1 MTENSVQI
9 ESEEISST
17 DGAIKQN
24 GCLPPNPRKH
34 PYPKL
39 NYSLALDTYHLRL
52 HPVFAFSP
60 LVRDYQPHSSDILSA
75 RHSESALHTPVDHC
89 R

>member
-34 PYPKL
+34 PSPKL
-39 NYSLALDTYHLRL
+39 NYSLALDTYHLRS

-60 LVRDYQPHSSDILSA
+60 LVRDYQPHSSNIPPG
-75 RHSESALHTPVDHC
+75 RHSESNPHSPADHY